1 MEAAKRSEG
10 IGINEVGANE
20 FHTFILFATDLNKR
34 QQAMQSVS
42 AIRTQSIP
50 SCTGSNPNNPT
61 LTMF

>member
-34 QQAMQSVS
+34 QQAMQSV
-42 AIRTQSIP
+42 RNP
-50 SCTGSNPNNPT
+50 SCTGSNPINPT